1 VIAASSSVIR
11 QMTTRMQQDEEMNTA
26 YESIISERLPNEV
39 GAYWGESAK
48 RKADEQLA
56 FWSDYDKLLAQD
68 AVFVA
73 PANSGYLG
81 LASRDKIG
89 LNERLLVEEDLRK
102 IAGTGRHE
110 LLHKV
115 FGIRDYTPQFVML
128 LLEFTKANTEN
139 VAPS

>member
-1 VIAASSSVIR
+1 
-11 QMTTRMQQDEEMNTA
+11 MQQDEEINTA
-26 YESIISERLPNEV
+26 YESIISERLPNEL
-39 GAYWGESAK
+39 GAYWGEGAK

-56 FWSDYDKLLAQD
+56 FWSDYDKLLSQD

-128 LLEFTKANTEN
+128 LLELAKANTES
-139 VAPS
+139 ASPS